1 MSKKLKNL
9 LENEIKRF
17 NTIIAYQNDL
27 GLNEVSYRFYNEV
40 DDVSGGEPPLTDTE
54 EPITDEPATGVEPA
68 IDGTEEQPIDGTEEQ
83 PVDNMDTQV
92 DPAGDIPP
100 TEDEEV
106 TEVDVTDLV
115 NDTNEIKTKI
125 GAIEGGLSKIDGIIS
140 KVDNIENGLSKM
152 DSLIGKMEM
161 LAKQVELM
169 RPPTEDERRKA
180 LAKDSYPFS
189 VTLDQYNSG
198 ANDMKTQTDL
208 EQGSKMSMLN
218 SIMNDYN
225 EGNVANSFNI
235 PQENPFKNL

>member
-54 EPITDEPATGVEPA
+54 APVDA
-68 IDGTEEQPIDGTEEQ
+68 TEEPIDGTEAPLDGTEAPIDGTEA
-83 PVDNMDTQV
+83 PVDDMNTSADV
-92 DPAGDIPP
+92 PP
-100 TEDEEV
+100 VEDEEV

-125 GAIEGGLSKIDGIIS
+125 GTIETGLSKIDGIIS

-152 DSLIGKMEM
+152 DSLIGKMEA

-169 RPPTEDERRKA
+169 RPPTEEERRKA
-180 LAKDSYPFS
+180 LANDSYPFS

-198 ANDMKTQTDL
+198 VNNVKTQTDL
-208 EQGSKMSMLN
+208 EQKSKMSMLDN
-218 SIMNDYN
+218 IMSDYSDST
-225 EGNVANSFNI
+225 VKDSFVV
-235 PQENPFKNL
+235 QQDNPFNNL

>member
-9 LENEIKRF
+9 LESEIKRF
-17 NTIIAYQNDL
+17 NTIIAYQNNL
-27 GLNEVSYRFYNEV
+27 GLDEVSYRFYNEV

-54 EPITDEPATGVEPA
+54 APVDATEEP
-68 IDGTEEQPIDGTEEQ
+68 IDGTEAPVDGAEEQ

-92 DPAGDIPP
+92 DPVAEVPP

-152 DSLIGKMEM
+152 DSLIGKMEA

-169 RPPTEDERRKA
+169 RPPTEEERRKA
-180 LAKDSYPFS
+180 LANDSYPFS

-198 ANDMKTQTDL
+198 INDMKTQTDL
-208 EQGSKMSMLN
+208 EQKSKMSMLN
-218 SIMNDYN
+218 SIMSDYN
-225 EGNVANSFNI
+225 DSAIKDSFVV
-235 PQENPFKNL
+235 QQDNPFNNL

>member
-9 LENEIKRF
+9 LESEIKRF
-17 NTIIAYQNDL
+17 NTIIAYQNNL
-27 GLNEVSYRFYNEV
+27 GLDEVSYRFYNEV

-54 EPITDEPATGVEPA
+54 APVDATEEP
-68 IDGTEEQPIDGTEEQ
+68 IDGTEAPVDGAEEQ

-92 DPAGDIPP
+92 DPVAEVPP
-100 TEDEEV
+100 IEDEEV

-152 DSLIGKMEM
+152 DSLIGKMEA

-169 RPPTEDERRKA
+169 RPPTEEERRKA
-180 LAKDSYPFS
+180 LANDSYPFS

-198 ANDMKTQTDL
+198 VNNVKTQTDL
-208 EQGSKMSMLN
+208 EQKSKMSMLDN
-218 SIMNDYN
+218 IMSDYSDST
-225 EGNVANSFNI
+225 VKDSFVV
-235 PQENPFKNL
+235 QQDNPFNNL

>member
-54 EPITDEPATGVEPA
+54 APVDA
-68 IDGTEEQPIDGTEEQ
+68 TEEPIDGTEAPLDGTEAPIDGTEA
-83 PVDNMDTQV
+83 PVDDMNTSADV
-92 DPAGDIPP
+92 PP
-100 TEDEEV
+100 VEDEEV

-125 GAIEGGLSKIDGIIS
+125 GTIEGGLSKIDGIIS

-152 DSLIGKMEM
+152 DSLIGKMEA

-169 RPPTEDERRKA
+169 RPPTEEERRKA
-180 LAKDSYPFS
+180 LANDSYPFS

-198 ANDMKTQTDL
+198 VNNVKTQTDL
-208 EQGSKMSMLN
+208 EQKSKMSMLDN
-218 SIMNDYN
+218 IMSDYSDST
-225 EGNVANSFNI
+225 VKDSFVV
-235 PQENPFKNL
+235 QQDNPFNNL

>member
-9 LENEIKRF
+9 LESEIKRF
-17 NTIIAYQNDL
+17 NTIIAYQNKL
-27 GLNEVSYRFYNEV
+27 SLNEVSYRFYNEV

-54 EPITDEPATGVEPA
+54 APVDA
-68 IDGTEEQPIDGTEEQ
+68 TEEPIDGTEAPLDGTEAPIDGTEA
-83 PVDNMDTQV
+83 PVDDMNTSADV
-92 DPAGDIPP
+92 PP
-100 TEDEEV
+100 VEDEEV

-152 DSLIGKMEM
+152 DSLIGKMEA

-169 RPPTEDERRKA
+169 RPPTEEERRKA

-225 EGNVANSFNI
+225 DGNVANSFNV

>member
-9 LENEIKRF
+9 LESEIKRF
-17 NTIIAYQNDL
+17 NTIITYQNKL

-54 EPITDEPATGVEPA
+54 EPITDEPATDVEPA
-68 IDGTEEQPIDGTEEQ
+68 IDGTEEQPID
-83 PVDNMDTQV
+83 NMDTQV
-92 DPAGDIPP
+92 DPVAEVLP

-125 GAIEGGLSKIDGIIS
+125 GAIEVGLSKIDGIIS

-152 DSLIGKMEM
+152 DSLISKMEA
-161 LAKQVELM
+161 LAKQVELT
-169 RPPTEDERRKA
+169 RPPTEEERRKA
-180 LAKDSYPFS
+180 LANDSYPFS
-189 VTLDQYNSG
+189 ITLDQYNSG
-198 ANDMKTQTDL
+198 VNNMKTQTDL
-208 EQGSKMSMLN
+208 EQKSKMSMLD

-225 EGNVANSFNI
+225 DSTVKDSFVV
-235 PQENPFKNL
+235 QQDNPFNNL

>member
-9 LENEIKRF
+9 LESEIKRF
-17 NTIIAYQNDL
+17 NTIIAYQNKL
-27 GLNEVSYRFYNEV
+27 SLNEVSYRFYNEV

-54 EPITDEPATGVEPA
+54 APVDA
-68 IDGTEEQPIDGTEEQ
+68 TEEPIDGTEAPLDGTEAPIDGTEA
-83 PVDNMDTQV
+83 PVDDMNTSADV
-92 DPAGDIPP
+92 PSV
-100 TEDEEV
+100 EDEEV

-152 DSLIGKMEM
+152 DSLIGKMEA

-169 RPPTEDERRKA
+169 RPPTEEERRKA
-180 LAKDSYPFS
+180 LANDSYPFS

-198 ANDMKTQTDL
+198 VNNVKTQTDL
-208 EQGSKMSMLN
+208 EQKSKMSMLDN
-218 SIMNDYN
+218 IMSDYSDST
-225 EGNVANSFNI
+225 VKDSFVV
-235 PQENPFKNL
+235 QQDNPFNNL

>member
-17 NTIIAYQNDL
+17 NTIIAYQDNL

-54 EPITDEPATGVEPA
+54 EPITDEPATGDEPTTGVEPA
-68 IDGTEEQPIDGTEEQ
+68 IDGTEEQ

-92 DPAGDIPP
+92 DPAGDMPP

-125 GAIEGGLSKIDGIIS
+125 GTIEGGLSKIDGIIS

-169 RPPTEDERRKA
+169 RPPTEEERRKA
-180 LAKDSYPFS
+180 LANDSYPFS

-198 ANDMKTQTDL
+198 VNDMKTQTDL
-208 EQGSKMSMLN
+208 EQRSKMSMLN

-225 EGNVANSFNI
+225 DVNVANSFNV
-235 PQENPFKNL
+235 PQDNPFKNL

>member
-9 LENEIKRF
+9 LESEIKRF
-17 NTIIAYQNDL
+17 NTIIAYQNNL
-27 GLNEVSYRFYNEV
+27 GLDEVSYRFYNEV

-54 EPITDEPATGVEPA
+54 APVDATEEP
-68 IDGTEEQPIDGTEEQ
+68 IDGTETPVDGAEEQ

-92 DPAGDIPP
+92 DPVAEVPP
-100 TEDEEV
+100 IEDEEV

-152 DSLIGKMEM
+152 DSLIGKMEA

-169 RPPTEDERRKA
+169 RPPTEEERRKA
-180 LAKDSYPFS
+180 LANDSYPFS

-198 ANDMKTQTDL
+198 VNNVKTQTDL
-208 EQGSKMSMLN
+208 EQKSKMSMLDN
-218 SIMNDYN
+218 IMSDYSDST
-225 EGNVANSFNI
+225 VKDSFVV
-235 PQENPFKNL
+235 QQDNPFNNL

>member
-9 LENEIKRF
+9 LESEIKRF
-17 NTIIAYQNDL
+17 NTIIAYQNKL
-27 GLNEVSYRFYNEV
+27 SLNEVSYRFYNEV

-68 IDGTEEQPIDGTEEQ
+68 IDGTEEQP
-83 PVDNMDTQV
+83 VDNMDTQV
-92 DPAGDIPP
+92 DPTGDIPP

-169 RPPTEDERRKA
+169 RPPTEEERRKA
-180 LAKDSYPFS
+180 LANDSYPFS

-198 ANDMKTQTDL
+198 VNNVKTQTDL
-208 EQGSKMSMLN
+208 EQKSKMSMLDN
-218 SIMNDYN
+218 IMSDYSDST
-225 EGNVANSFNI
+225 VKDSFVV
-235 PQENPFKNL
+235 QQDNPFNNL